1 MLNWGLGPGTQSI
14 VERYLSEARIC
25 LNQQAYR
32 MSVIASACALNF
44 GLDLVLRH
52 RNLVNKTRLLDLNE
66 AIEEIEKQN
75 SDHSSKMLSEVS
87 IEKCKKVMH
96 YRNAFAH
103 PEDYLELKPSS
114 RSDYYVFEPKFGTV
128 PEKKQ
133 AYQASQL
140 DLKKA
145 LRAMAEESLEITCN
159 SINDA
164 LKNWNL
170 P

>member
-1 MLNWGLGPGTQSI
+1 MLNWGFVPREPMI
-14 VERYLSEARIC
+14 EFYLSEARIC
-25 LNQQAYR
+25 LNREAYR

-52 RNLVNKTRLLDLNE
+52 RNLMKKTRLASLNE
-66 AIEEIEKQN
+66 AIEEIEKQI
-75 SDHSSKMLSEVS
+75 STHSSKMLSEIS

-114 RSDYYVFEPKFGTV
+114 RPNFYHFEPRFETE

-133 AYQASQL
+133 AYEASRL
-140 DLKKA
+140 NLTEKLKT
-145 LRAMAEESLEITCN
+145 MAKESLEITCN
-159 SINDA
+159 SINEA
-164 LKNWNL
+164 LVNWNL

>member
-1 MLNWGLGPGTQSI
+1 MLNWGCVPKQSI
-14 VERYLSEARIC
+14 VEYYLSEARIS
-25 LNQQAYR
+25 LNQKAYR

-52 RNLVNKTRLLDLNE
+52 RNLVNKTRLTSLNE
-66 AIEEIEKQN
+66 AIEKIEKQI
-75 SDHSSKMLSEVS
+75 SAHSSKMLSGIS
-87 IEKCKKVMH
+87 IKKCKKVMH

-114 RSDYYVFEPKFGTV
+114 RPDSYVFKPKFGTE

-133 AYQASQL
+133 AYEASQF
-140 DLKKA
+140 DLEKK
-145 LRAMAEESLEITCN
+145 LEQMAKESLEITYN
-159 SINDA
+159 SINEA
-164 LKNWNL
+164 LGNWNL